1 MRVVCGVFW
10 WFVACF
16 ARAAC
21 RGPCAFIA
29 SVTVPA
35 ETALRSIAVAF
46 LLLAA
51 TWSEVTLAS
60 YREVSFQENN
70 EHGRQLC
77 FWATG
82 TKPRGVME
90 KVGSM
95 TRFLSRASKTRCS

>member
-29 SVTVPA
+29 SVAVPT
-35 ETALRSIAVAF
+35 ETALRSVAVTF

-51 TWSEVTLAS
+51 TWSEVTSAS
-60 YREVSFQENN
+60 YSDACLQEND